1 MSKSV
6 DGWLEKWMGRW
17 MVNIGVSRYRCV
29 NRGCL
34 HPQEMLGKLLVSDR
48 PDKLLNE
55 GLILCTRK

>member
-1 MSKSV
+1 
-6 DGWLEKWMGRW
+6 
-17 MVNIGVSRYRCV
+17 MVSIGVSRYRGV

-34 HPQEMLGKLLVSDR
+34 HPEEMLGKLLVSDR